1 MYVVFIKLLLQ
12 MSSLDSIWMVM
23 SRRTKILSIEETLVE
38 GESFFTVVKV
48 IIDICLR
55 ITIYWII
62 LEDHPYQDLH

>member
-1 MYVVFIKLLLQ
+1 
-12 MSSLDSIWMVM
+12 M

-62 LEDHPYQDLH
+62 LEDHRYQDLHGGGDVGPDESGTMDPEE